1 MEEYKGIYYGDE
13 KEKQFFEGG
22 AHFKYIKL
30 YKILENLAKERN
42 LEKGKELYVIKK
54 NIFNNNNFNKKKLKE
69 LKSRNIPSYLYSNK
83 ASYNTLSIHNLK
95 NSINNKDR
103 NKEIVINK
111 VNKINKKKNIKKNF
125 IIHNNTFLTKS
136 NFNNQF
142 MKIIN
147 EPSKQNKIQLDK
159 TKTNKHFTSSN
170 KKLENKKKID
180 KNILNKFK
188 LNQSSFTK
196 FIKKSRNLNGIY
208 NASNSLNTIMVN
220 KGIMNST
227 TTNKNIEKYRNNFKT
242 MVLMDTIPDKISI
255 NQTYRENIK
264 SKSKLNINNK
274 SIQNNLEIL
283 NKSTPK
289 IKKKL
294 FMNSTSASNNINQY
308 SKTKLL
314 IKPYSQIKVNNNG
327 FKNKIKKSSIIKSD
341 LSISNN
347 TISDVRNKT
356 LNNNKIKTIGVYVKP
371 KHFQCCL
378 KKKSVNN
385 KNINLNKIDK
395 IDGHISSF
403 TNTQKPIVKKK
414 AIIKLSK

>member
-1 MEEYKGIYYGDE
+1 
-13 KEKQFFEGG
+13 
-22 AHFKYIKL
+22 
-30 YKILENLAKERN
+30 
-42 LEKGKELYVIKK
+42 
-54 NIFNNNNFNKKKLKE
+54 
-69 LKSRNIPSYLYSNK
+69 
-83 ASYNTLSIHNLK
+83 
-95 NSINNKDR
+95 
-103 NKEIVINK
+103 
-111 VNKINKKKNIKKNF
+111 
-125 IIHNNTFLTKS
+125 
-136 NFNNQF
+136 

-227 TTNKNIEKYRNNFKT
+227 TTNKNFEKYRNNFKT

-327 FKNKIKKSSIIKSD
+327 FKNKIKKNSLIKTD

-378 KKKSVNN
+378 KKNPV
-385 KNINLNKIDK
+385 
-395 IDGHISSF
+395 
-403 TNTQKPIVKKK
+403 
-414 AIIKLSK
+414 IIKI